1 MGVGGGGSYL
11 LVEVESNEFHIGGG
25 GRGIRFLF
33 IDQGVMKHIGLR
45 GEVGEVAF
53 VCLSDSRLSNH
64 PNFVVIIPILLENP
78 ESRVICNRER
88 KIAILTEL
96 CYDIFVKLS

>member
-11 LVEVESNEFHIGGG
+11 LVGVESNEFHIGGG

-88 KIAILTEL
+88 SCVVTFSSNCHKR
-96 CYDIFVKLS
+96 